1 MKIQSKSP
9 FLNFSDTISLL
20 NTNKLTKEE
29 EMTPWERESVNRAQ
43 AKISEY
49 PTFHKAPIVQVI
61 DNLET
66 VRQVIENGTS
76 RMKQKLIDDAI
87 KYGVSYEEEN
97 TNWLRIYGETTRRA
111 NLCAKANK
119 YKINYVDWD
128 RLEAQVEEWEGL
140 LRQAEQYNLKVDPSD
155 YDPWALEDQIEEEIS
170 QSRKEARDLNLDYYS
185 ARL

>member
-20 NTNKLTKEE
+20 NPNKLIKVKEMNKWEE
-29 EMTPWERESVNRAQ
+29 ESIARAKS
-43 AKISEY
+43 KISEY
-49 PTFHKAPIVQVI
+49 PTFHKAPIVQVL

-66 VRQVIENGTS
+66 LRQVIENGTA

-97 TNWLRIYGETTRRA
+97 PNWLRLYGETTRRK
-111 NLCAKANK
+111 NLCAKAVR

-128 RLEAQVEEWEGL
+128 RLEEQVEEWEGL
-140 LRQAEQYNLKVDPSD
+140 LREARELKLKVDPSD
-155 YDPWALEDQIEEEIS
+155 YDPWGLRNRIEEEIS
-170 QSRKEARDLNLDYYS
+170 QSKKEMRDQRLDYYC
-185 ARL
+185 AR